1 MRASRF
7 VAWITGFAAA
17 LVLTP
22 VDRAATQASNF
33 PNHPIKIII
42 GPSPDI
48 FSRIVAE
55 HLQQTWGQ
63 PVVVEPRP
71 GAGGSL
77 RSQRYRPPRRMAIRC
92 CLPHRPTHSTPR

>member
-1 MRASRF
+1 MRANRF
-7 VAWITGFAAA
+7 VDWITGFAAA
-17 LVLTP
+17 LALTP

-71 GAGGSL
+71 
-77 RSQRYRPPRRMAIRC
+77 QRYRPPRRMAIRC